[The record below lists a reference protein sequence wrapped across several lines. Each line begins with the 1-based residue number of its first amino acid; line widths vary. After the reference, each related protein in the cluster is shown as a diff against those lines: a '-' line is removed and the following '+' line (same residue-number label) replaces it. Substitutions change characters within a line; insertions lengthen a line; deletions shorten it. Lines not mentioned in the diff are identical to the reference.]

1 MRKSIWLVSAGLFAI
16 STPAFAQDST
26 QESSS
31 TTAQGPTE
39 AAAVDQPAQDTA
51 DEQDSIIVTA
61 TRRNEALSDVP
72 LAVSAVSADTIQ
84 NSGITDI
91 RQLIQVS
98 PSLLVSSTSSEG
110 GAAVAR
116 IRGIGTVGDNPG
128 LEGSVGVFIDGVYR
142 SRTGVGLTELGQ
154 VDRIEVLRGP
164 QGTLFGRNTSSGLI
178 HIITSKPR
186 FTTEITGEATGGN
199 YNLRRFE
206 IGVTGPIT
214 DTLAGRIDGV
224 YMKRDGF
231 LKDDISGRDVNNRDR
246 YLIRGQLLY
255 QPTDDLSVRFI
266 ADYADRNEECCA
278 AVYLPAHDYTAAGE
292 SASSMKALLTN
303 LGAVI
308 NDDPFDR
315 DVSIT
320 PGRSYRSDVKD
331 WGLSGEVNW
340 DFGAAELTS
349 ITAYRYNKYIRGQDA
364 DFNDLDILFRDDDG
378 SAFNKFETFT
388 QELRVQGEA
397 FSGRLDWLV
406 GAYYANEKLRVD
418 DNLSFGADADVFAR
432 DLIRAAS
439 PSLAAFPGYNLL
451 NPFAQGFVA
460 NQLAT
465 NPAFAAIPALAY
477 PTIINAISSQVVNT
491 PLSNQGLHDSWEQE
505 SNNFALFTH
514 NIFDI
519 TDRLSLTLGLRHTW
533 ETKKLD
539 ADLNGSNVCVNYIA
553 NIVRLQQLAAF
564 ATANPGV
571 YGALTPAVVGLSNA
585 LASQVLTPI
594 ASAPCVQNSVTGQF
608 EADDKKER
616 EWSGTAV
623 LSYKPT
629 DRILTYISYSKG
641 YKAGGFNLD
650 RAGLTYGAVD
660 LNDLEFKP
668 EKVDAYEF
676 GAKYNGNG
684 FDLNVAIFREDFKN
698 FQLNTFNGINFVVE
712 NINSCSSDLN
722 GADEDS
728 DAELVA
734 CGGKKKAG
742 VRSQGIEIESFFRP
756 TESLSGALGVSL
768 IDTKYRKDLIGAE
781 GLPLI
786 PALFQLPGERI
797 SNSSYFTMTGSIAW
811 RPRIGNSGMRGLL
824 YIDGRH
830 QSKFNTGSDL
840 DREKLQKGYEVFNAR
855 IGLHGPDDRWGVEL
869 WSQNIFNEKY
879 MQVAF
884 DAPLQG
890 SGTQAAVDRGFIARS
905 TQLFGAFLAEPRT
918 YGLTLRGKLGVPRR
932 AVAVEEAPPPPPPP
946 VQTQTC
952 PDGSVIEMS
961 AACPP
966 PPPPPPPPPA
976 PERG

>member
-1 MRKSIWLVSAGLFAI
+1 MRKSMWLVSAGLFAI
-16 STPAFAQDST
+16 SAPAFAQDAT
-26 QESSS
+26 QGSSS
-31 TTAQGPTE
+31 TAAEGPTE
-39 AAAVDQPAQDTA
+39 AAAVEEPAPDTA
-51 DEQDSIIVTA
+51 QEQGSIIVTA

-72 LAVSAVSADTIQ
+72 LAVSAVSADTLE

-91 RQLIQVS
+91 RQLNQVS
-98 PSLLVSSTSSEG
+98 PSLMVSSSSTEA
-110 GAAVAR
+110 GAGAAR
-116 IRGIGTVGDNPG
+116 IRGVGTVGDNPG
-128 LEGSVGVFIDGVYR
+128 LESSVGVFIDGVYR
-142 SRTGVGLTELGQ
+142 SRVGVGLTELGA

-178 HIITSKPR
+178 HIITAKPR
-186 FTTEITGEATGGN
+186 FTTEITGEATIGN
-199 YNLRRFE
+199 YDLRRFE
-206 IGVTGPIT
+206 VGVTGALT
-214 DTLAGRIDGV
+214 DSLAARIDGV

-231 LKDDISGRDVNNRDR
+231 LEDDISGRDVNDRNR
-246 YLIRGQLLY
+246 YLLRGQLLY
-255 QPTDDLSVRFI
+255 QPTDDLSIRFI
-266 ADYADRNEECCA
+266 ADYADRDEECCA
-278 AVYLPAHDYTAAGE
+278 APYLPASDYTASGE
-292 SASSMKALLTN
+292 QPSSTAALLRG
-303 LGAVI
+303 LGAII

-315 DVSIT
+315 DVAIT
-320 PGRSYRSDVKD
+320 PGRSFRSDVKD

-349 ITAYRYNKYIRGQDA
+349 ITAYRYNKYTRGQDA
-364 DFNDLDILFRDDDG
+364 DFNNLDILYRDDDG
-378 SAFNKFETFT
+378 AAFNRFKTFT
-388 QELRVQGEA
+388 QELRLQGEA
-397 FSGRLDWLV
+397 FGGRLDWLV
-406 GAYYANEKLRVD
+406 GAFYANEKLRVD
-418 DNLSFGADADVFAR
+418 DNLSFGADADIFAR
-432 DLIRAAS
+432 SLVQAS
-439 PSLAAFPGYNLL
+439 SPLLAAFPGYNFL
-451 NPFAQGFVA
+451 NPFTQGFVA

-465 NPAFAAIPALAY
+465 NPLFAGVPALAY
-477 PTIINAISSQVVNT
+477 PTVINAVASQVVNT
-491 PLSNQGLHDSWEQE
+491 PLSNMGLQDSFEQE

-519 TDRLSLTLGLRHTW
+519 TDRLSLTIGLRHTW

-539 ADLNGSNVCVNYIA
+539 ADLNGSNVCANYLGNIA
-553 NIVRLQQLAAF
+553 RLQALAADPSAYGPLAPAVGGLAGGVAGLLTQLAA
-564 ATANPGV
+564 
-571 YGALTPAVVGLSNA
+571 
-585 LASQVLTPI
+585 
-594 ASAPCVQNSVTGQF
+594 APCVQNSITGEF

-629 DRILTYISYSKG
+629 DRLLTYLSYSKG

-650 RAGLTYGAVD
+650 RAGLTFGAVD
-660 LNDLEFKP
+660 LNDLEFAP
-668 EKVDAYEF
+668 EKVDAYEA

-684 FDLNVAIFREDFKN
+684 FDVNVAVFREDFKN
-698 FQLNTFNGINFVVE
+698 FQLNTFNGVNFVVE
-712 NINSCSSDLN
+712 NINSCSSDLG
-722 GADEDS
+722 GADEDA
-728 DAELVA
+728 DTELVP

-756 TESLSGALGVSL
+756 TDSISAALGASL
-768 IDTKYRKDLIGAE
+768 IDTKYRKNLIGAE

-797 SNSSYFTMTGSIAW
+797 SNSSYFTLTGSIAW

-879 MQVAF
+879 LQVGF

-890 SGTQAAVDRGFIARS
+890 SGTKEAVDRGFITRS

-932 AVAVEEAPPPPPPP
+932 AAAIEEVAPPPPPPP
-946 VQTQTC
+946 PAQTQTC
-952 PDGSVIEMS
+952 ADGTVIEAS
-961 AACPP
+961 AVCPP
-966 PPPPPPPPPA
+966 PPPPPPPVPA